1 MAGDSNLDRRHEFE
15 RRQIENRI
23 DLICELDDLFTNG
36 VEAVPETMSF
46 AMQKLMI
53 AQIEDQERQLQRSVG
68 LNESDLK
75 WFSER
80 ARLFK
85 DEGEHRNDVEWFSRG
100 VGRRSLARAQRD
112 LVRRNHRRHDPRMG
126 GES

>member
-1 MAGDSNLDRRHEFE
+1 MADSNDDRRQAFE

-23 DLICELDDLFTNG
+23 DLICELDDLFTKG

-46 AMQKLMI
+46 AMQKLMVS
-53 AQIEDQERQLQRSVG
+53 QIEDQERQLQRCDG

-80 ARLFK
+80 PRLFR
-85 DEGEHRNDVEWFSRG
+85 DEGEHRNDVDWFTRGLQKSSR
-100 VGRRSLARAQRD
+100 R
-112 LVRRNHRRHDPRMG
+112 HEHDPRMG